1 VPAVLVHGVPDTG
14 DVWAPVVEQLTR
26 DDVVVLR
33 LPGFGEPVPAGF
45 GCTKDEYAAWIV
57 DRLRELAEPV
67 DLVGHDWGA
76 LLTQYVG
83 AGQPDLVRTWAAGDG
98 PVDVEYVWHELA
110 QMWQTPEVGE
120 QVMQAMTVDA
130 VDGLRAAG
138 HPEPAACLSH
148 VDDTMKDA
156 ILRLYRSAVTVG
168 AEWQPTVEGNRRPA
182 LVLWGTDDPYAPAE
196 PFGRRLAARVGGELS
211 LVEGGHWAIFEKPDV
226 AAAALES
233 FWAASAP

>member
-14 DVWAPVVEQLTR
+14 DIWAPVVEQLTR

-45 GCTKDEYAAWIV
+45 GCTKDDYAAWIV
-57 DRLRELAEPV
+57 DRLRELGEPV
-67 DLVGHDWGA
+67 DLVGHDWGP

-98 PVDVEYVWHELA
+98 PVDVEYVWHEVA

-120 QVMQAMTVDA
+120 QIMEAMTVDA

-168 AEWQPTVEGNRRPA
+168 AEWQPTVEGNRRPV

-211 LVEGGHWAIFEKPDV
+211 LVEGGHWAIFEKPAV
-226 AAAALES
+226 AADALES
-233 FWAASAP
+233 FWAAAP